1 MDHTVERP
9 GTAENGVQTWNLRR
23 SKGVCCG
30 EIERSKKRLRYRI
43 RTRRRIRAIKTIS
56 AAAFLFA
63 AFWTAG
69 IAESTDLAGESLAS
83 AGLQLVISVSL
94 AAASLLL
101 AMTMQRIENL
111 IKNSA
116 SAANRCA
123 GQSPIKI

>member
-1 MDHTVERP
+1 MDHTMERP
-9 GTAENGVQTWNLRR
+9 GAAENGVRTWDLRR
-23 SKGVCCG
+23 SKGVCRG

-56 AAAFLFA
+56 AGVFMIA

-83 AGLQLVISVSL
+83 AGLQLIISISL

-101 AMTMQRIENL
+101 AMTMEYIDNL
-111 IKNSA
+111 TK
-116 SAANRCA
+116 
-123 GQSPIKI
+123 K

>member
-1 MDHTVERP
+1 MDHQVERFAP
-9 GTAENGVQTWNLRR
+9 AENGVQTWDPGRSESVCRR
-23 SKGVCCG
+23 
-30 EIERSKKRLRYRI
+30 EIKASKKRLRYRI

-56 AAAFLFA
+56 AAVFLFA

-101 AMTMQRIENL
+101 AMTMERIENL
-111 IKNSA
+111 IK
-116 SAANRCA
+116 
-123 GQSPIKI
+123 K

>member
-1 MDHTVERP
+1 MDHQVERFAP
-9 GTAENGVQTWNLRR
+9 AENGVQTWDLRR
-23 SKGVCCG
+23 SKGVCRG

-63 AFWTAG
+63 AIWTAG
-69 IAESTDLAGESLAS
+69 IAESTDLAGESLAG
-83 AGLQLVISVSL
+83 AGAQLIISVSL

-111 IKNSA
+111 IK
-116 SAANRCA
+116 
-123 GQSPIKI
+123 K

>member
-1 MDHTVERP
+1 MDYQVERFAP
-9 GTAENGVQTWNLRR
+9 AENGVQTRDLAR
-23 SKGVCCG
+23 SERVRKE

-56 AAAFLFA
+56 AAAFMFA

-83 AGLQLVISVSL
+83 AGLELVISVSL

-101 AMTMQRIENL
+101 AMTMECIDNL
-111 IKNSA
+111 TK
-116 SAANRCA
+116 
-123 GQSPIKI
+123 K